1 MSQKTIIVHDSEVTR
16 RIFGS
21 FDRNLARL
29 ESEFSVR
36 IYNRQDPSGIGD
48 AIHIEGA
55 DDAVAR
61 ASEAVKY
68 LKKIASLGEELSDQ
82 SVDYIIGMVSD
93 GRTSELGVYD
103 EDCLFVTAKGKPI
116 TWRSETREILLIN

>member
-1 MSQKTIIVHDSEVTR
+1 MSQKTIIVQDAEITK

-21 FDRNLARL
+21 FDRNLSRL

-48 AIHIEGA
+48 AILIEGA
-55 DDAVAR
+55 DDNVAR
-61 ASEAVKY
+61 AFEAVKY
-68 LKKIASLGEELSDQ
+68 LKKIATLGEELSDQ

-93 GRTSELGVYD
+93 GRTSELVGYD

-116 TWRSETREILLIN
+116 KAKTVGQ